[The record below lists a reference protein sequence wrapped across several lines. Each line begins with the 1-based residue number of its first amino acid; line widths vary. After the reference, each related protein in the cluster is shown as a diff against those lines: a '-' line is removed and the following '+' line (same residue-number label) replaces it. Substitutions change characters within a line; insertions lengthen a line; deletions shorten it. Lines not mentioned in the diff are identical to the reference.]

1 MSKVSVT
8 LGLTLKMNS
17 GGGFNFFRP
26 EITIS
31 DIDVDAD
38 LEPQIERSLSAIHAV
53 WSNIEKEI
61 GTIVDNS
68 EIAEKPSAL
77 TEINKRM
84 SEFEADMHI
93 LKTSGAT
100 SGEFS
105 VDVDDKDADSW

>member
-1 MSKVSVT
+1 MSKISVT
-8 LGLTLKMNS
+8 LGLTLKVNS

-38 LEPQIERSLSAIHAV
+38 TEPQIERSLAAIREA
-53 WSNIEKEI
+53 WSHIETEM
-61 GTIVDNS
+61 GTIVDGS

-84 SEFEADMHI
+84 AEFEADLHK
-93 LKTSGAT
+93 LKTTGAT

-105 VDVDDKDADSW
+105 VDLEKGDDSW

>member
-1 MSKVSVT
+1 MSKISVT

-31 DIDVDAD
+31 DIDVDAET
-38 LEPQIERSLSAIHAV
+38 EPQIERSLAAIREAWGH
-53 WSNIEKEI
+53 IESEM
-61 GTIVDNS
+61 GVIVEGS

-84 SEFEADMHI
+84 SEFEADIQI
-93 LKTSGAT
+93 LGKGQEVFIT
-100 SGEFS
+100 
-105 VDVDDKDADSW
+105 